1 MKKTN
6 REKKP
11 VVGNL
16 PGKTAGS
23 LVLFAL
29 AAIVFVAVLYTANY
43 DRPTY
48 HSSNTS
54 GIEYESARVVR
65 VLEDRTTV
73 DEEMDGIWRGS
84 MILEVEILS
93 GRYAGQTAVVENYFS
108 SLYNVRVT
116 EGDKLSV
123 RIDTVGEGRYEV
135 SVYNYYRVPGLFGCV
150 GVFVLLMAAVGGKK
164 GIKAVLGLAFTL
176 VCVIWILLPLA
187 LKGYSVLLVTILI
200 ILACNFVSFM
210 LIDGVQTKTV
220 VASAGSLCGV
230 LAGAAFAAFAG
241 WLLSV
246 GTYQTDEAETLILIT
261 STTCLSLRDLFLCGI
276 LIACMGAVMDVA
288 MSIASSI
295 AEIHRLNPERGSRD
309 LFFSGMNIGRDAL
322 GTMANTLILAF
333 AGNSFNMML
342 MIYSYGVSFQQLMN
356 TDFIAVELIRGM
368 AGSIGIICAVPASAF
383 IATQIWGREKKPRRL
398 LKK

>member
-11 VVGNL
+11 VAGNL
-16 PGKTAGS
+16 PKKTAGS
-23 LVLFAL
+23 LVLCAL
-29 AAIVFVAVLYTANY
+29 AAIAFAAVLYAANY

-54 GIEYESARVVR
+54 GIEYEVARVLR
-65 VLEDRTTV
+65 ILEDRTTV
-73 DEEMDGIWRGS
+73 DEKMDGIWRGS
-84 MILEVEILS
+84 MTLEVEILS
-93 GRYAGQTAVVENYFS
+93 GRYAGQTAVTENYFS

-116 EGDKLSV
+116 EGDRLSV
-123 RIDTVGEGRYEV
+123 RIDTIGEGRYEV
-135 SVYNYYRVPGLFGCV
+135 SVYNYYRVPGLIGCV
-150 GVFVLLMAAVGGKK
+150 GVFVLLMILVGGKK
-164 GIKAVLGLAFTL
+164 GAKSVLGLLFTM

-187 LKGYSVLLVTILI
+187 LKGYPVLPVTILL
-200 ILACNFVSFM
+200 ILICNLVSFM
-210 LIDGVQTKTV
+210 LIDGIQTKTLA
-220 VASAGSLCGV
+220 ASAGSLCGV
-230 LAGAAFAAFAG
+230 LAGAAFAAIAG
-241 WLLSV
+241 WFLNV

-261 STTCLSLRDLFLCGI
+261 STTQLSLRDLFLCGI

-288 MSIASSI
+288 MSIVSAI
-295 AEIHRLNPERGSRD
+295 AEIHRLNPERTDRE
-309 LFFSGMNIGRDAL
+309 LFRSGMNIGKDAL
-322 GTMANTLILAF
+322 GTMSNTLILAF

-368 AGSIGIICAVPASAF
+368 AGSIGIICTVPASAF
-383 IATQIWGREKKPRRL
+383 LAAKVWGRPKSAQRL

>member
-1 MKKTN
+1 MKKSN
-6 REKKP
+6 REKRP
-11 VVGNL
+11 VAGNS
-16 PGKTAGS
+16 PKKTAGS
-23 LVLFAL
+23 LVLCAL
-29 AAIVFVAVLYTANY
+29 AAIAFAAALYAANY

-54 GIEYESARVVR
+54 GIEYEAARVLR
-65 VLEDRTTV
+65 VLENRTTV

-84 MILEVEILS
+84 MTLEVEILS
-93 GRYAGQTAVVENYFS
+93 GRYAGETAVTENYFS

-135 SVYNYYRVPGLFGCV
+135 SVYNYYRVPGLIGCFA
-150 GVFVLLMAAVGGKK
+150 VFVVLMTAVGGKK
-164 GIKAVLGLAFTL
+164 GAKSVLGLLFTMA
-176 VCVIWILLPLA
+176 CMIWLLLPLA
-187 LKGYSVLLVTILI
+187 LKGYPALPVTILL
-200 ILACNFVSFM
+200 ILVCNFVSFVF
-210 LIDGVQTKTV
+210 IDGIQTKTM

-230 LAGAAFAAFAG
+230 LAGAAFAAIAG

-261 STTCLSLRDLFLCGI
+261 STTQLSLGDLFLCGI

-288 MSIASSI
+288 MSIVSAI
-295 AEIHRLNPERGSRD
+295 AEIHRLNPERGGRE
-309 LFFSGMNIGRDAL
+309 LFRSGMNIGQDAL
-322 GTMANTLILAF
+322 GTMSNTLILAF
-333 AGNSFNMML
+333 AGNSFHMML

-356 TDFIAVELIRGM
+356 TDFIAVEMIRGM
-368 AGSIGIICAVPASAF
+368 AGSVGIICAVPASAF
-383 IATQIWGREKKPRRL
+383 LAALVWGRQEASGRL

>member
-210 LIDGVQTKTV
+210 LIDGVQTKTI

-261 STTCLSLRDLFLCGI
+261 STTRLSLRDLFLCGI

-383 IATQIWGREKKPRRL
+383 IAAQIWGREKKPRRL

>member
-261 STTCLSLRDLFLCGI
+261 STTRLSLRDLFLCGI

-383 IATQIWGREKKPRRL
+383 IAAQIWGREKKPRRL